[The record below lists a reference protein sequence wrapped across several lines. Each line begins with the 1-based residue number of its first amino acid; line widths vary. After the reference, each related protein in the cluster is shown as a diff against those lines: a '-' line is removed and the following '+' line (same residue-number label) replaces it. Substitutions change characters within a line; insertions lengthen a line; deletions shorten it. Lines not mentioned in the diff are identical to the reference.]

1 MHIWKIHAYI
11 VDCQLFRFWETGVI
25 IKMSMLSLIWM
36 GLLVWGCII
45 IFINAFF
52 KLFWVRFLE
61 RKFSRRYSSEL
72 AHTIFSKFYNS
83 LQLLKQNNAIE
94 PDSSLL
100 EISLSDKIKTCSKA
114 KWSKSA
120 MLTWNFK
127 MIACAS
133 SSYISEINWSSI
145 NQILI
150 TTQMKIQLSNNPK
163 FDSQYSFSFFSE
175 MSQYQNFW

>member
-45 IFINAFF
+45 
-52 KLFWVRFLE
+52 
-61 RKFSRRYSSEL
+61 L

-163 FDSQYSFSFFSE
+163 FDSQYSFSFFRKCPNTRIFDKF
-175 MSQYQNFW
+175 QN